1 MGVAKLDW
9 SRVKTPGQAHAL
21 MVRGGLARPM
31 TNSGWTKP
39 GKRKA
44 SLQQALN
51 KYLDENPEYLE
62 QIVMGMVHRARMG
75 DHKVL
80 EMLWDRIDGAV
91 VKKQSIET
99 EVHVKRYGFLEPPRL
114 VESEDADEGVA

>member
-1 MGVAKLDW
+1 
-9 SRVKTPGQAHAL
+9 
-21 MVRGGLARPM
+21 MVRDGWHRP
-31 TNSGWTKP
+31 K
-39 GKRKA
+39 KKA
-44 SLQQALN
+44 SLQAALN

-91 VKKQSIET
+91 VKKAVVET
-99 EVHVKRYGFLEPPRL
+99 EHHVKRYGFAEPPRL
-114 VESEDADEGVA
+114 VQPEDDES